1 MVGHGRLTTATLR
14 RRFLS
19 FPEPVAQ
26 ELGENSLMFEVH
38 PTLTVSH
45 ITGMADI
52 VEEVM
57 A

>member
-45 ITGMADI
+45 MTGMADI